1 MPSDAHPRRKRIAQ
15 ACIPCSNRKVK
26 VRSGFRRPNDPKLRP
41 GSAMEMSLTVDDAQR
56 TMFSAFTGYQKGIKG
71 KLLWYSKKFRRCSAY
86 CRRLPS
92 RSSLV
97 EPHPV
102 SPQSLRQVSLQA
114 SVPPIADH
122 VPEFP
127 QGLSINVPLHIS
139 SRLFQAYF
147 RCIHPI
153 WPVLYKPLYN
163 SLDHNQLLEALALPL
178 VYAIMS
184 LAVLIQDVDGEL
196 LSKHEQAQ
204 NYFEFAL
211 KALRDTPGNQRS
223 KSLLELQP
231 SIVHCQ
237 VLTILALQ
245 QHSIGSFSQAG
256 SLCASASYMAIDQS
270 LHRNSESD
278 NHVDTQIKSRLWW
291 SIYTLE
297 KMLSCEMSRPTLL
310 RAEEADTPFPSV
322 DESDEFEFYS
332 ESANAGT
339 AMKNTR
345 RQPLKLRTISAFH
358 TSIRIAMI
366 MESVSRQI
374 YSIAARQRIRE
385 DRQAGEE
392 TRLRLW
398 AELHAYELAM
408 DASPLK
414 LDITGSS
421 MSVPVTVTN
430 YIFIW
435 ATTILLHRPFIDSWQ
450 PSSTENRVL
459 SSQNDPN
466 EICFYAANRICSTI
480 QMYTQFIEGL
490 PCDLIF
496 PIFVAANILLRR
508 WQQSG
513 GEDVEIRLQLD
524 LCAKWLNGLGK
535 SWKGAESRHKIIVE
549 SINLNS
555 RDAQP
560 SDPDPSQSAFNS
572 EQPNPLSNSAV
583 NLTLLSMEN
592 DFDLDYLQWVNSLD
606 TQDFV
611 NQ

>member
-1 MPSDAHPRRKRIAQ
+1 MPSDSHPKRKRIAQ
-15 ACIPCSNRKVK
+15 ACIPCGNRKVK
-26 VRSGFRRPNDPKLRP
+26 CDGDVPRCG
-41 GSAMEMSLTVDDAQR
+41 
-56 TMFSAFTGYQKGIKG
+56 
-71 KLLWYSKKFRRCSAY
+71 RCSADSVQCNY
-86 CRRLPS
+86 GISKRNKKLPN
-92 RSSLV
+92 RSSLI
-97 EPHPV
+97 ESNPV
-102 SPQSLRQVSLQA
+102 SPQNLFQA
-114 SVPPIADH
+114 SSSQFSEASN
-122 VPEFP
+122 EKFP
-127 QGLSINVPLHIS
+127 NNVPGFAQSPTLSVPFHIS

-163 SLDHNQLLEALALPL
+163 SLDHTQLLESLASPL
-178 VYAIMS
+178 VYAILS
-184 LAVLIQDVDGEL
+184 LAVLIQDIDDDR
-196 LSKHEQAQ
+196 LSKHEKAQ
-204 NYFEFAL
+204 HYFDYAL
-211 KALRDTPGNQRS
+211 GILRQTPEQNQKS
-223 KSLLELQP
+223 KSILELQP
-231 SIVHCQ
+231 SILHCQ
-237 VLTILALQ
+237 VFTILALQ

-270 LHRNSESD
+270 LHRRSDLD
-278 NHVDTQIKSRLWW
+278 NHVEAQIKSRLWW
-291 SIYTLE
+291 TIYTLE
-297 KMLSCEMSRPTLL
+297 KMLSCEMSHPILL
-310 RAEEADTPFPSV
+310 RAEEADTPFPLV

-332 ESANAGT
+332 ESPNAGIT
-339 AMKNTR
+339 MNNTR

-374 YSIAARQRIRE
+374 YGIAARQKIRD

-392 TRLRLW
+392 TRLKLW

-408 DASPLK
+408 DNSPLK

-421 MSVPVTVTN
+421 LSVPVTVTN
-430 YIFIW
+430 YVFMW

-450 PSSTENRVL
+450 PNSTEDGVL

-466 EICFYAANRICSTI
+466 EICFYAASRICSTI
-480 QMYTQFIEGL
+480 QMYTQFIQGL

-508 WQQSG
+508 WQQTGCENS
-513 GEDVEIRLQLD
+513 EIQLQLD
-524 LCAKWLNGLGK
+524 LCARWLNGLGK

-555 RDAQP
+555 PDAQS
-560 SDPDPSQSAFNS
+560 SDRDPSSQSQFDSDQTNH
-572 EQPNPLSNSAV
+572 LSNSPV

-606 TQDFV
+606 AQDFV